1 MKAKLRCKIASIQK
15 DTNYIQLEISEMEGK
30 VDTKMPPAQ
39 EIKIM
44 GTLFLKPV
52 IADQIKIGSTISID
66 LVIEDPKLL

>member
-15 DTNYIQLEISEMEGK
+15 DANYIQLEISEIDGK

-39 EIKIM
+39 EIKMI

-52 IADQIKIGSTISID
+52 IADHIKIGSTVSID
-66 LVIEDPKLL
+66 LAIEDPQLL